1 MTRSR
6 LALFAFLAGALAA
19 TGAFAHAFIDHALPG
34 VGSTVSGSP
43 GEVQIFFT
51 QDIVPAFSGI
61 SISSAEGGE
70 VPTGKASVGPANV
83 LHVSLGRALK
93 PGVYVVNWHVTS
105 VDTHKSGGSY
115 KFTVAP

>member
-1 MTRSR
+1 MRSR
-6 LALFAFLAGALAA
+6 LAPFPFLAVALAASGALA
-19 TGAFAHAFIDHALPG
+19 HAFLDHASPG

-43 GEVQIFFT
+43 GEIQISFT

-61 SISSAEGGE
+61 SVSSAEGAG
-70 VPTGKASVGPANV
+70 VPTGKPSVGPANV
-83 LHVSLGRALK
+83 LHVSLGHALK

-115 KFTVAP
+115 KFTIAP